1 MLTDVAAVES
11 DWGTP
16 TAYNIR
22 QGTPEELRAMRFEPG
37 SMAPKIEA
45 ACRFVEKTGG
55 IAAIGALDQ
64 AAAIVRG
71 EVGTRIVS
79 RD

>member
-1 MLTDVAAVES
+1 
-11 DWGTP
+11 
-16 TAYNIR
+16 
-22 QGTPEELRAMRFEPG
+22 MRFEPG
-37 SMAPKIEA
+37 SIAPKIEA

-71 EVGTRIVS
+71 EAGTRIVS